1 VDIDRDVCYAV
12 VDSVHNERSRSNSS
26 LDRRARRVGNPELR
40 GDDPMT
46 PTTPRVDT
54 EPARAD
60 VDALPGATLLEF
72 GAAWCG
78 VCRST
83 QPAIAGALAK
93 HPDVRHVKVEDASG
107 RPLGRSFGIKLWPT
121 LVFLCDGREIDR
133 LVRPRGEAVIEGA
146 LQRLAAAGCVAGD
159 LPSIPKPG

>member
-1 VDIDRDVCYAV
+1 VDIDPDVCYCV
-12 VDSVHNERSRSNSS
+12 VDSVHNARPPSNSS
-26 LDRRARRVGNPELR
+26 LDRRAMRDGRRQLR
-40 GDDPMT
+40 CDDPMT
-46 PTTPRVDT
+46 TTTPRFAS
-54 EPARAD
+54 EPLRAD
-60 VDALPGATLLEF
+60 VDAWPGATLLEF

-93 HPDVRHVKVEDASG
+93 HPAVRHVRIEDASG

-133 LVRPRGEAVIEGA
+133 LVRPRGETIIEAA
-146 LQRLAAAGCVAGD
+146 LQRLGAAGCAASG
-159 LPSIPKPG
+159 LPPIPEPR